1 MVAFARPAGAAS
13 SPSRH
18 KEIAMRTLS
27 PAGEQAIR
35 QIAERHGFSRDAVT
49 SMLESIAS
57 GGGAMAHFSHPE
69 FGGSGQWMR
78 GGMTMVSDMFNDA
91 LKRRIDALCSDLV
104 ELVANDPGLVRGGS
118 FQSQSQ
124 GRGRESDAGYGH
136 TDVHRRQ
143 SGSERGARASLF
155 VPPPAGTLSHW
166 WPADLGTP
174 ASTGAQNDVR
184 YAYFA
189 HARRLAIEMNGR
201 VTVYDTLDHRIGG
214 FSQQQSRGG
223 SLSFHSQHGLVDV
236 ASLPVVAADATVQK
250 KEPPQT
256 STQPGSSPGNSSA
269 GDASSVLAAID
280 KLGDLHAKGM
290 LSDEEFAAK
299 KKELLGRI

>member
-1 MVAFARPAGAAS
+1 
-13 SPSRH
+13 
-18 KEIAMRTLS
+18 MRTLS
-27 PAGEQAIR
+27 PAGEQAITEM
-35 QIAERHGFSRDAVT
+35 AERHGFSHEAVT
-49 SMLESIAS
+49 SMLDSVAS
-57 GGGAMAHFSHPE
+57 GSGTMAQFSHPE

-91 LKRRIDALCSDLV
+91 LKGRIDALCSELAK
-104 ELVANDPGLVRGGS
+104 LVANDPDPARGGS

-124 GRGRESDAGYGH
+124 NRGGETGAGGATDHGGYGH
-136 TDVHRRQ
+136 TDMHQRQ
-143 SGSERGARASLF
+143 SGSASGGRASLF
-155 VPPPAGTLSHW
+155 VPPAAGTLSHW

-214 FSQQQSRGG
+214 FSQQQSLGG

-236 ASLPVVAADATVQK
+236 ASLPVVSADATLRK
-250 KEPPQT
+250 KEPPKT
-256 STQPGSSPGNSSA
+256 STQPGSFPGAFSS
-269 GDASSVLAAID
+269 GDTSSVLAAIE
-280 KLGDLHAKGM
+280 KLGDLHAKGV

-299 KKELLGRI
+299 KKELLGRV